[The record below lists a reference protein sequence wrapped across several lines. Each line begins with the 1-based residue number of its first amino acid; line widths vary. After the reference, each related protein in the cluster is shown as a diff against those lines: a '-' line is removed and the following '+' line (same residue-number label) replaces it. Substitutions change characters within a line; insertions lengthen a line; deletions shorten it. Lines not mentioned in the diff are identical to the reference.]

1 VIYKPN
7 ILYEFNQINNYVDD
21 SIQILVLHGDIRH
34 WSDYEV
40 NSDEPKILFSRGL
53 EYFRF
58 YHRRP
63 FACGVGSR
71 RCARSVGITIFQ
83 IGECSLY
90 YSVNRYKQ
98 FNRTSYWKFDF
109 FQLRVF
115 KLAKSWP
122 TLNLL
127 ISIMGR
133 TVGALGNLTF
143 VLCIIIFIF
152 AVMGM
157 QLFGKNYVDHVDY
170 FPDGDLPRW
179 NFTDFM
185 HSFMIVFRVLCGEWI
200 ESMWDCMLVG
210 DVSCIPFFL
219 ATVVIGNLVV
229 STKAK
234 SFQ

>member
-1 VIYKPN
+1 MLLFYCII
-7 ILYEFNQINNYVDD
+7 ILLIDISNLIARVEN
-21 SIQILVLHGDIRH
+21 SI
-34 WSDYEV
+34 
-40 NSDEPKILFSRGL
+40 
-53 EYFRF
+53 
-58 YHRRP
+58 
-63 FACGVGSR
+63 
-71 RCARSVGITIFQ
+71 
-83 IGECSLY
+83 
-90 YSVNRYKQ
+90 
-98 FNRTSYWKFDF
+98 F

-234 SFQ
+234 SFQYQFSM